1 MHFSNLRAR
10 AGLLAVTTILL
21 LLAGCSKPSAETSPI
36 GLPME
41 TITIDTDHGSQT
53 FQVEIAA
60 DDASRERGLMFRKTM
75 EPDHGMLFVFPVSE
89 GVAFWM
95 KNTILP
101 LDMIFIREDGTI
113 SSIAAN
119 ATPYSTQE
127 IPSMEPIR
135 AVLELNAGRAM
146 DLGIVPGAV
155 VHAKAFGNAKSQ

>member
-1 MHFSNLRAR
+1 MRAR
-10 AGLLAVTTILL
+10 FLVAVGLL
-21 LLAGCSKPSAETSPI
+21 LLAGCSRPAAETSPI

-75 EPDHGMLFVFPVSE
+75 QPDHGMLFDFKIDE

-101 LDMIFIREDGTI
+101 LDMVFIRSDGTI
-113 SSIAAN
+113 SSIAPD

-127 IPSMEPIR
+127 IPSAEPVR
-135 AVLELNAGRAM
+135 AVLELNAGRAAA
-146 DLGIVPGAV
+146 LGIAPGDV
-155 VHAKAFGNAKSQ
+155 VHAKAFGNARTP